1 MSKRFI
7 SVVGVAAVLFGLVAG
22 IASAQAAKKVQFET
36 SFSFVL
42 NNKEMPAGRYEFE
55 AKSGQGAGTLV
66 LRNLGTN
73 DRTIVQAITRLAD
86 LGGSQP
92 QIVFDKTQDKAYL
105 AEVHIPGMD
114 GFDIQHAPG
123 EHSHMKVTAKE

>member
-1 MSKRFI
+1 MSRRVI
-7 SVVGVAAVLFGLVAG
+7 SAIGAAAVVFGLVAG
-22 IASAQAAKKVQFET
+22 VAEAQSTKKVQFET

-42 NNKEMPAGRYEFE
+42 NDKEMPAGRYEFE
-55 AKSGQGAGTLV
+55 AKTGQGAGTLV

-86 LGGSQP
+86 LGGTQP
-92 QIVFDKTQDKAYL
+92 QIVFDKTESKSYL

-114 GFDIQHAPG
+114 GFDVQHAPG
-123 EHSHMKVTAKE
+123 EHGHMKVTGKQ